1 MNFRTKFE
9 EYDIPELGLPTE
21 KTSRA
26 NTPAKVHRCKTCR
39 KVFNNVKT
47 LAAHRKTHTAGFDT
61 SRNRGLSASDFAR
74 RFSSSSGLS
83 RGDPSTLR
91 PSEYEELLSKVSP
104 PPSTYPGY
112 VDLTSQPLPHLV
124 PDTELSVM
132 EDTFTVQEFVGEG
145 GFARV
150 FSADWRTGPAQLRDV
165 VLKIQ
170 MPVNT
175 WEWYCLN
182 MLQSRYN
189 KACHSLAS
197 HNPCHRSSSSKD

>member
-1 MNFRTKFE
+1 MS
-9 EYDIPELGLPTE
+9 LPTE
-21 KTSRA
+21 KTSRSSA

-61 SRNRGLSASDFAR
+61 SRNRGFSALDFAR

-91 PSEYEELLSKVSP
+91 PSEYEELLAKVSP
-104 PPSTYPGY
+104 HPSTYPGY
-112 VDLTSQPLPHLV
+112 VDLTSLPLPHLV
-124 PDTELSVM
+124 PDTDLTVT

-150 FSADWRTGPAQLRDV
+150 FSADWRTGPPHLRDV

-182 MLQSRYN
+182 MLQSRYEII
-189 KACHSLAS
+189 KYA
-197 HNPCHRSSSSKD
+197 

>member
-1 MNFRTKFE
+1 M
-9 EYDIPELGLPTE
+9 
-21 KTSRA
+21 
-26 NTPAKVHRCKTCR
+26 
-39 KVFNNVKT
+39 
-47 LAAHRKTHTAGFDT
+47 
-61 SRNRGLSASDFAR
+61 
-74 RFSSSSGLS
+74 S

-132 EDTFTVQEFVGEG
+132 EDTFTVQDFVGEG

-150 FSADWRTGPAQLRDV
+150 FSADWRTGPSHNRDV

-182 MLQSRYN
+182 MLQSRY
-189 KACHSLAS
+189 S
-197 HNPCHRSSSSKD
+197 HATNISQPHMAHAIALQAPKINIS